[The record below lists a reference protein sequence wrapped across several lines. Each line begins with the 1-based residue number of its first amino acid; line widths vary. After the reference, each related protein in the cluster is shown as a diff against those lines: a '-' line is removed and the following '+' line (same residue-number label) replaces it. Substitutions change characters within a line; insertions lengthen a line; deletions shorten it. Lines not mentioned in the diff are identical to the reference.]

1 MHRRH
6 FLMAGLGLGAMDGLQ
21 AMPGGRWH
29 TRSLVGL
36 GTTLNLQVWHAT
48 PSHAEKA
55 LDAAVAVL
63 REVEASMSLFR
74 PDSELQRLNRDGV
87 LPRPS
92 AHLQEVLG
100 EALHVARRSGGD
112 FDPTVQP
119 LWQAWD
125 RATRQQRPPTAHEL
139 DTARARTGWRDVDL
153 SPAQV
158 RLRRPGMGLT
168 LNGIAQGYAAD
179 AVQRV
184 LRLHGVDHAL
194 LDTGEQ
200 MSWGRNPRGQAWT
213 LGIEDP
219 HDTGRLVT
227 AVRPDGRA
235 LATSADHRSAFT
247 PDHRHH
253 HILDPRLGDSPQFL
267 SSVSVLAASAM
278 RADALT
284 KVMFMATPETLPA
297 LAHRWGVDVVWVDK
311 QGRWG
316 ATPGVTLVNT

>member
-6 FLMAGLGLGAMDGLQ
+6 FLVAGLGLGALGGLQ
-21 AMPGGRWH
+21 AMPAGAWH
-29 TRSLVGL
+29 QRSLLGL
-36 GTTLNLQVWHAT
+36 GTTLNLQVWHADT
-48 PSHAEKA
+48 PHAEKA

-74 PDSELQRLNRDGV
+74 PDSELQRLNREGA
-87 LPRPS
+87 LPHPT
-92 AHLQEVLG
+92 AHLQRVLG

-119 LWQAWD
+119 LWQVWD
-125 RATRQQRPPTAHEL
+125 RAARRQLRPDRREL
-139 DTARARTGWRDVDL
+139 DAARARIGWRDVDL
-153 SPAQV
+153 SPAHV

-179 AVQRV
+179 AVRLV
-184 LRLHGVDHAL
+184 LRAHGIEHAL

-200 MSWGRNPRGQAWT
+200 TAWGRNPRGQAWT

-219 HDTGRLVT
+219 HDTGRMVT

-235 LATSADHRSAFT
+235 VATSADHRSAFT

-253 HILDPRLGDSPQFL
+253 HILDPRLGDSPPFL
-267 SSVSVLAASAM
+267 SSVTVLADTAM

-284 KVMFMATPETLPA
+284 KVMFMAEPKTLPA
-297 LAHRWGVDVVWVDK
+297 LARQWGVGVVWVDK

-316 ATPGVTLVNT
+316 ATPDVTLVNT